1 MYRKILLSRGFLV
14 KEKNKGGVDM
24 INRIIKTMFMVL
36 IITEAAFAA
45 HPLITDDSGTN
56 GKGNFQFELN
66 SEFGY
71 DKESSDG
78 ITVKERGTEVKTSL
92 SYGITDSADIIAG
105 LPYQWNRTEE
115 DGTLISEENGISDMS
130 VELKWRFYEQDG
142 LSFALKPGLTLPTG
156 SEDKGLGAGRVCYS
170 LFFITS
176 KKFDSSAVHINA
188 GYLRNEYKLETDKTS
203 QRKDLW
209 HFSVAG
215 TYEIVE
221 NLQLI
226 ANIGIEKNSDINSKI
241 DPAFALA
248 GLIWSVTKN
257 FDLDMGFKMGLN
269 QSETDY
275 AILTGLTLR
284 F

>member
-1 MYRKILLSRGFLV
+1 
-14 KEKNKGGVDM
+14 M
-24 INRIIKTMFMVL
+24 INRIMKAMFMVL

-78 ITVKERGTEVKTSL
+78 ISAKERGAEVKMSL
-92 SYGITDSADIIAG
+92 SYGMTDSADIILG

-115 DGTLISEENGISDMS
+115 DGNLISDENGISDMS

-156 SEDKGLGAGRVCYS
+156 SEDKGFGTGRVCYS
-170 LFFITS
+170 IFFITT
-176 KKFDSSAVHINA
+176 KKFDSSAFHINA
-188 GYLRNEYKLETDKTS
+188 GYIRNEYKLETDKEST
-203 QRKDLW
+203 RKDLW

-226 ANIGIEKNSDINSKI
+226 ANTGIEKNSDMNSKI

-248 GLIWSVTKN
+248 GLIWAVTKN
-257 FDLDMGFKMGLN
+257 FDVDMGFKMGLTET
-269 QSETDY
+269 ETDY

>member
-1 MYRKILLSRGFLV
+1 
-14 KEKNKGGVDM
+14 
-24 INRIIKTMFMVL
+24 MFMVL
-36 IITEAAFAA
+36 LITQTAFAA

-66 SEFGY
+66 SQFGY

-78 ITVKERGTEVKTSL
+78 ITEKERSAEVKTSL
-92 SYGITDSADIIAG
+92 SYGITDSADIILG

-115 DGTLISEENGISDMS
+115 DGMLISDENGISDVS
-130 VELKWRFYEQDG
+130 LELKWRFYEHEG
-142 LSFALKPGLTLPTG
+142 LSLALKPGLTLPTG
-156 SEDKGLGAGRVCYS
+156 SEDKGLGTGKTGYS
-170 LFFITS
+170 LFFIAS
-176 KKFDSSAVHINA
+176 KKIGSSAFHINA
-188 GYLRNEYKLETDKTS
+188 GYLHNDYKLETDKDA

-226 ANIGIEKNSDINSKI
+226 ANTGIEKNSDMNSKI
-241 DPAFALA
+241 DPVFALG

-257 FDLDMGFKMGLN
+257 VDVDMGFKMGLT
-269 QSETDY
+269 QPETDY

>member
-1 MYRKILLSRGFLV
+1 
-14 KEKNKGGVDM
+14 M
-24 INRIIKTMFMVL
+24 INRIMKAIFMVL

-66 SEFGY
+66 SQFAY

-78 ITVKERGTEVKTSL
+78 ITAKERGTEVKMSL
-92 SYGITDSADIIAG
+92 SYGITDNADIILG

-115 DGTLISEENGISDMS
+115 NGTLISDENGISDIS

-142 LSFALKPGLTLPTG
+142 LSFALKPGITLPTG
-156 SEDKGLGAGRVCYS
+156 SEDKGLGTGKTGYS
-170 LFFITS
+170 LFFIAS
-176 KKFDSSAVHINA
+176 KKIGSSAFHVNA
-188 GYLRNEYKLETDKTS
+188 GYLHNEYKLETDKDG

-209 HFSVAG
+209 HLSVAG

-226 ANIGIEKNSDINSKI
+226 ANMGIEKNSDMNSKI

-257 FDLDMGFKMGLN
+257 FDLDMGFKMGLT